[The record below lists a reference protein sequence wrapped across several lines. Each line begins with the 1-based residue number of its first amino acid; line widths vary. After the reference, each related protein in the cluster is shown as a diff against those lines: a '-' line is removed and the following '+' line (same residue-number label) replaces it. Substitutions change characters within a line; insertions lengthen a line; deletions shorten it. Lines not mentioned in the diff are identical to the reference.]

1 MKIYETLR
9 GGLSSTEFS
18 SNPLVTI
25 IIPRNIF
32 TSATKISIFPSEKK
46 NFHDTFSKTC
56 PVTRWLQSGFLLVR
70 AFAPTCPTPPL
81 QFAREPDVSSTTQ
94 TYPQVFS
101 RNKGLSRE
109 YLHRYVYLK
118 SETKGNFI

>member
-56 PVTRWLQSGFLLVR
+56 LLHGQSGFLLVR

-109 YLHRYVYLK
+109 YRYVYLK
-118 SETKGNFI
+118 SETKECNFI